1 MTHRFPLHVHISTLF
16 IALIL
21 LVGGVIGGLGYRIS
35 SEILETMA
43 SELNARIGRE
53 TVGEFSNIIG
63 PAEMAARLLSYDGI
77 TQATS
82 LEQRLQNVGFMRE
95 ALNNSSALTSLYV
108 GYGNGDFFMVR
119 RIWDEADGR
128 TFDAPA
134 QTAFMVQ
141 SIVHKNGESRGRYI
155 FLDAGLKE
163 LRSDNPPDSA
173 TAFDP
178 RTRGWYKAAMAAEG
192 QIKTAPYVF
201 YTTQKVGTTIAN
213 RANKADAERNVH
225 GNFDER
231 ACTMFTA
238 VPGRSVRGRTLRRDS
253 PEALDFGAERTV
265 DVDQR
270 AKFARQIVV
279 SAAELAGA

>member
-141 SIVHKNGESRGRYI
+141 SIVHK
-155 FLDAGLKE
+155 
-163 LRSDNPPDSA
+163 
-173 TAFDP
+173 T
-178 RTRGWYKAAMAAEG
+178 
-192 QIKTAPYVF
+192 V
-201 YTTQKVGTTIAN
+201 N
-213 RANKADAERNVH
+213 RAAAT
-225 GNFDER
+225 FSL
-231 ACTMFTA
+231 M
-238 VPGRSVRGRTLRRDS
+238 PG
-253 PEALDFGAERTV
+253 
-265 DVDQR
+265 
-270 AKFARQIVV
+270 
-279 SAAELAGA
+279 